1 MGLFS
6 REDKLTTNDLKNILL
21 WYERMVVSSDDST
34 ISDNR
39 TMIKIQ
45 AMLIYHEESDEEDD
59 KLRKK
64 WRR

>member
-6 REDKLTTNDLKNILL
+6 REDRLTTNDLKNIVL
-21 WYERMVVSSDDST
+21 WYERMNASADDAT
-34 ISDNR
+34 MSDNR

-59 KLRKK
+59 KLRRK